1 MSPPSVHD
9 LVALLL
15 GSGNL
20 TQKGTGWGYGD
31 QEFVQMMQVC
41 SYVVRGR
48 LAFSCALAFLQ
59 LAFRALQY
67 VVRED
72 IRRSST
78 ASLLW

>member
-1 MSPPSVHD
+1 VSPPSVQD

-15 GSGNL
+15 NL
-20 TQKGTGWGYGD
+20 TRKRYGLCYGN
-31 QEFVQMMQVC
+31 QEFVQMIQVC

-48 LAFSCALAFLQ
+48 LAFSRALAFLL
-59 LAFRALQY
+59 LALRALQY
-67 VVRED
+67 IVRED